1 VLYWVPVIAP
11 GSLMFY
17 SGSQT
22 FPQWNG
28 NGFAGLAIKSLTS
41 AFAPSG
47 IVPVIW
53 R

>member
-41 AFAPSG
+41 PLNRL
-47 IVPVIW
+47 V
-53 R
+53 